1 MISRLTAEQSYAL
14 LRGGRVAHLGV
25 VECGEPYV
33 VPVNYV
39 FDGEYVYLHS
49 LPGRKVDAMRSDPR
63 VCVEV
68 DEVRDDFCWKSVVAF
83 GRAEE
88 IRGTSDRAQALSLL
102 LSLFPHLTPVESFMA
117 GDAGAPAPL
126 AFRIRLERVTG
137 LSEG

>member
-14 LRGGRVAHLGV
+14 LRGGRVLHLGV
-25 VECGEPYV
+25 VESGEPYV

-49 LPGRKVDAMRSDPR
+49 LPGRKVDAMRCDPR
-63 VCVEV
+63 VCIEVE
-68 DEVRDDFCWKSVVAF
+68 EVQDDFCWKSVVAF

-88 IRGTSDRAQALSLL
+88 LTGADARAQALSLL
-102 LSLFPHLTPVESFMA
+102 LALFPHLTPVESFMA
-117 GDAGAPAPL
+117 DDAGAPAPL

>member
-25 VECGEPYV
+25 VERGEPYV
-33 VPVNYV
+33 IPVNYA
-39 FDGEYVYLHS
+39 FDGEYIYLHT
-49 LPGRKVDAMRSDPR
+49 LPGRKVDAMRADPR

-83 GRAEE
+83 GQAEE
-88 IRGTSDRAQALSLL
+88 IKGAAARAQALSLL
-102 LSLFPHLTPVESFMA
+102 LSLFPHLTPVESLMA
-117 GDAGAPAPL
+117 GDAAAPAPL
-126 AFRIRLERVTG
+126 AFRIRVERVTG